1 MAESESDVLPVTL
14 TGITRKRQD
23 SNLRWALTHDDLAN
37 RSLRP
42 LEARFLGYYL
52 FYSSTPYI

>member
-23 SNLRWALTHDDLAN
+23 SNLRWARTHDDLAN

-42 LEARFLGYYL
+42 LEARFLG
-52 FYSSTPYI
+52 